1 MERDVES
8 LRKELERLNGMRN
21 NLYTAI
27 GNEERALREKEADRN
42 KMIGQKGQRLQ
53 ELADKEK

>member
-42 KMIGQKGQRLQ
+42 KMIGQKG
-53 ELADKEK
+53 